1 MYKGCTFPLA
11 LGLTW
16 DMEFVT
22 TLPRNVMF
30 GAKKEVLTG
39 VVALR

>member
-1 MYKGCTFPLA
+1 MYKGYTFLLLPQVLVWLSMA

-30 GAKKEVLTG
+30 GVK
-39 VVALR
+39 